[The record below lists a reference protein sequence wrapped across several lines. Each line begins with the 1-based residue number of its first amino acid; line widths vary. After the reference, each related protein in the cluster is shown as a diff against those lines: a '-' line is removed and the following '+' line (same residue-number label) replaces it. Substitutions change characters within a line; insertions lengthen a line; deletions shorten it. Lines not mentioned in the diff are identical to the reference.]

1 MKRSLTMNKGADYF
15 VGKNN
20 KGQPFLATHLTKKAK
35 PILLIEH
42 QCSDIGCKDGE
53 HFWRAEKES
62 MSMFTKD
69 MLSSGKFKR
78 VRFEEMNPADKKEYV
93 DYLRKNKN
101 PAFFKFTDLSSPNSI
116 LRSYKAQ
123 PKPNDPNQ
131 YVLLRVP
138 ADAAQQFKKT
148 IESGIARPLSMTEK
162 KAALQDQSSN
172 LNMTFGSL
180 GKKARFGF

>member
-1 MKRSLTMNKGADYF
+1 MKRSLEMNKGADYF

-20 KGQPFLATHLTKKAK
+20 RGEPFLATHLTKNAK
-35 PILLIEH
+35 PLLLIEH

-53 HFWRAEKES
+53 HFWRAEKKS
-62 MSMFTKD
+62 MSMFSKD

-101 PAFFKFTDLSSPNSI
+101 PAFYKFTDPSSPNVV
-116 LRSYKAQ
+116 LHSYKAL
-123 PKPNDPNQ
+123 PKPGDPNQ
-131 YVLLRVP
+131 YMLLRIP
-138 ADAAQQFKKT
+138 TEAAKKFKQT
-148 IESGIARPLSMTEK
+148 VENGIARPLSMAEK
-162 KAALQDQSSN
+162 KDALKDQTGN

-180 GKKARFGF
+180 GKKARLAF